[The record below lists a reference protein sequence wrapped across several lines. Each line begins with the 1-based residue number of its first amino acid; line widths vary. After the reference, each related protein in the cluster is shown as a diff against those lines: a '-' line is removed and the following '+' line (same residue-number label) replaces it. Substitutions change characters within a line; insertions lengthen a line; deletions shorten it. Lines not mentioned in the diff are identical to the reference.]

1 MNLNGQI
8 IAITGASGGLGQQL
22 AEQAAS
28 RGMNIALMARN
39 EKKLN
44 DLAEKIGGDT
54 LVPVSYTHLTL
65 PTICSV

>member
-8 IAITGASGGLGQQL
+8 IAITGASSGLGQQL

-28 RGMNIALMARN
+28 RGMSIALMARN

-44 DLAEKIGGDT
+44 DLAEKIG
-54 LVPVSYTHLTL
+54 
-65 PTICSV
+65 